1 MADYITYSIQKSILF
16 LGKTSIT
23 KFKFLLLYAV
33 LILLNLNGLGYTV
46 SSTKKTNSVPMMR
59 LMMSGAPNYLDE
71 TVVYY
76 QIGATDGF
84 DTEYDAYKLLGPNSA
99 PHISQEYNSTLMAIN
114 GINPVSPTFSINIK
128 TTTHITGSYTITAA
142 DFAFLP
148 AGTCVYLNDLV
159 TGSTVNILAGPYVF
173 NLLSSTTSSRFVLT
187 ITHFELPMT
196 SNIIQ
201 PTCQTSN
208 SNKFKVTGL
217 NNAPWNY
224 VWKDSLGDVIQSTVG
239 SFDSDSLINVISGN
253 YDVEITSS
261 SNNCYSNSSHFFIN
275 EIVVPTI
282 YFSSPDTIIT
292 SVSQNYTTS
301 NQSLNCSLF
310 NWNFGDGI
318 GTSSDFE
325 PTYNYS
331 TAGLYKT
338 TLIGI
343 SPTGCMD
350 SISKYI
356 HVIDFATSLKNDISQ
371 SIKLLNVGD
380 NNYIINFNNH
390 ILNEIDVHL
399 YNMKGQTIFTE
410 HSNNLKENNNVFLNY
425 NKINTGIYIVDITH
439 KNINLFSTKIIIQ

>member
-1 MADYITYSIQKSILF
+1 MADYITYSIQKTSLF
-16 LGKTSIT
+16 QNKINIAKL
-23 KFKFLLLYAV
+23 KFLLLCVV
-33 LILLNLNGLGYTV
+33 LVLLNFNGLARTLQSV
-46 SSTKKTNSVPMMR
+46 KKTNSVPMMR

-99 PHISQEYNSTLMAIN
+99 PHISQEYNSTLLAIN
-114 GINPVSPTFSINIK
+114 GINPVSSTFSINIK
-128 TTTHITGSYTITAA
+128 TTTNITGSYTITAA

-148 AGTCVYLNDLV
+148 IGTCVYLNDLV

-173 NLLSSTTSSRFVLT
+173 NLLNSTTSSRFVLT
-187 ITHFELPMT
+187 ITHFELAMT

-217 NNAPWNY
+217 SNGPWNY
-224 VWKDSLGDVIQSTVG
+224 VWKDSLGVVIQNTTS
-239 SFDSDSLINVISGN
+239 SFDSDSLVNIVSGN
-253 YDVEITSS
+253 YDIEITSS
-261 SNNCYSNSSHFFIN
+261 SNSCYSNSSHFFIN
-275 EIVVPTI
+275 EIIVPTI
-282 YFSSPDTIIT
+282 YFSSPDTIIA
-292 SVSQNYTTS
+292 SVSQNFNTS
-301 NQSLNCSLF
+301 NQSINCNLF

-331 TAGLYKT
+331 VAGIYKT

-343 SPTGCMD
+343 SSTGCMD

-356 HVIDFATSLKNDISQ
+356 NVVDFATSLKKDIRQ
-371 SIKLLNVGD
+371 NIKLLSAGNNSYIINFD
-380 NNYIINFNNH
+380 NYIIN
-390 ILNEIDVHL
+390 EIGIDL
-399 YNMKGQTIFTE
+399 YDMKGQSVFAE
-410 HSNNLKENNNVFLNY
+410 HRNNLKENTKVFLDY
-425 NKINTGIYIVDITH
+425 NEINSGIYILNISH
-439 KNINLFSTKIIIQ
+439 KNIKLLSTKIIIQ